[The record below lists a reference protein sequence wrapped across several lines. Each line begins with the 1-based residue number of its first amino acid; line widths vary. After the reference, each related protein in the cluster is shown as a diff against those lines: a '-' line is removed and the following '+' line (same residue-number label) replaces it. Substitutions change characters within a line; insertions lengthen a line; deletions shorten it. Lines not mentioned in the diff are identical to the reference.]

1 MSVFFL
7 AGITKILDEKMYNE
21 YIEKASTI
29 VEKYG
34 GEYIFKSNQIY
45 PISGDWDLKRTIL
58 IRFDS
63 KKHVQDCFQSTEYQR
78 IAHLRENSTVS
89 KAIMIEE

>member
-34 GEYIFKSNQIY
+34 GEYIFKSNQIV

-63 KKHVQDCFQSTEYQR
+63 KKHVHDCFQSTEYQR
-78 IAHLRENSTVS
+78 IAHLREISTVS